1 MSAVFKFSYISSL
14 YLTFCLLLVLALSA
28 KNYDATLCHDYERQA
43 LLQFKSGLVDETD
56 RLASWVGETSDCCK
70 WAGLTCDNITGHV
83 HKIHLP
89 GICAYLP
96 NYNTIKEYNKAIRQM
111 LRGDISQSILY
122 LKQLEHLDLS
132 CNDFGG
138 LQIPRFMGSLGNLR
152 YLNLSSSG
160 FRGTIPPQLGN
171 LTELEVLCL
180 GSSYGVFE
188 STSIINMQWLSSMRS
203 LRHLDMSGVNLTEAS
218 DWFQVINTLPSLAQL
233 HLSSSGLPDI
243 HPNVA
248 SLNLTFLSS
257 LDLSYNNFN
266 KKIMPQ
272 WIFSITSLV
281 SLDLSWCHL
290 RGPPIPSSTSSFHN
304 LTSLKFLHIS
314 ENEFMSS
321 SLVLKEL
328 SSIGGNLISL
338 DMGFCGVKSAT
349 LDSLHNLTSLL
360 SLDLSENQLT
370 STIPKS
376 LGNLCNLRHIDMGF
390 NNFQNIS
397 LTSLLRSFLDCKS
410 PSLESLYLEFSR
422 LSCSLPNQLEQLVNL
437 VHLELGENGI
447 SGPIPESIGNLSF
460 LRSLYLDGNLI
471 SGPIPESIGNL
482 SFLRSLN
489 LVGNLISGPI
499 PESIGNLSFLRSLN
513 LDGNLISG
521 PIPESIGNLSFLR
534 SLNLDGNL
542 ISGPIPYSVGG
553 LSSLETLTLSYNHL
567 TGTLPES
574 LGQLSK
580 LMYLDLSHNLLTGV
594 VTDVHFSKLIGLKNL
609 DGSGN
614 NLTLRPHHANW
625 VPSFQLEILHIS
637 SWDLGPQFPLWLL
650 TQRDLSFLEMRNTKI
665 SSTMPESFWRS
676 FPNLQYLDMSQN
688 QIQGRLFEIPATLYE
703 VDLSS
708 NLFSGKLPK
717 LFNSSMLNVLNLSN
731 NSFTGSL
738 LHLLCSWGG
747 NVIEALNLAN
757 NHLSGAIPDC
767 WVKWQSLTFLNLEN
781 NNLSGVIPTTMGY
794 LSYLVS
800 LNMCKNKLSGRLPAS
815 LMWLKELQILEFA
828 SNELVGS
835 IPTWIGT
842 ELLDLRILNLRSNN
856 FDGTISHEL
865 CYLTAIQIL
874 DFAHNNLSGNIPRC
888 FNNFTVLSKKE
899 TTEIDPVSV
908 FFHFG
913 LGIIEITNSASL
925 VMKGQEYTYS
935 TNLDLVMFLDLSGN
949 KLSGSIPVELMALQA
964 LQSLNISNNQLT
976 GVIPKNIG
984 DMKLLESFDVSSN
997 HLSGELPMSLS
1008 SLTFLSSFN
1017 VSFNNLTGRIP
1028 TSTQL
1033 QSFNESSFFGNKLCG
1048 VPLTQICGEI
1058 EHHKDQQEGDTSHGV
1073 DFGLIISILLG
1084 FFVGFWSIVIP
1095 LNVGTIWISLSKL
1108 RYMLGC

>member
-28 KNYDATLCHDYERQA
+28 KNYDATLCHDDERQA

-89 GICAYLP
+89 GICAYP
-96 NYNTIKEYNKAIRQM
+96 FNYNTDKEYNEAARQR

-180 GSSYGVFE
+180 GNFYDAYE
-188 STSIINMQWLSSMRS
+188 STSITNMQWLSSMRS

-281 SLDLSWCHL
+281 SLDLSGCHF
-290 RGPPIPSSTSSFHN
+290 SSTSSFHN
-304 LTSLKFLHIS
+304 LTSLKFLHIF

-338 DMGFCGVKSAT
+338 DMGSCGVKSAT

-376 LGNLCNLRHIDMGF
+376 LGNLCNLRHIDMGL

-410 PSLESLYLEFSR
+410 PSLESLHLEVSQ

-482 SFLRSLN
+482 SFLRSLY
-489 LVGNLISGPI
+489 
-499 PESIGNLSFLRSLN
+499 

-534 SLNLDGNL
+534 SLYLDENL

-553 LSSLETLTLSYNHL
+553 LSSLESFDVSYNHL

-580 LMYLDLSHNLLTGV
+580 LKYLDLSHNLLTGV

-609 DGSGN
+609 YGSGN

-625 VPSFQLEILHIS
+625 VPSFQLESLDIS

-650 TQRDLSFLEMRNTKI
+650 TQRDLSRLDMRNTKI
-665 SSTMPESFWRS
+665 SSTMPELFWRS
-676 FPNLQYLDMSQN
+676 FPNLEQLDMSQN

-717 LFNSSMLNVLNLSN
+717 LFNSSMLDVLDLSN

-738 LHLLCSWGG
+738 FHLLCSWGG

-767 WVKWQSLTFLNLEN
+767 WVKWQSLRFLNLEN

-794 LSYLVS
+794 LSSLVS

-842 ELLDLRILNLRSNN
+842 ELLDLRILNLRSNS

-899 TTEIDPVSV
+899 TTEINPDSMI
-908 FFHFG
+908 FHFG
-913 LGIIEITNSASL
+913 YTEITNSASL

-935 TNLDLVMFLDLSGN
+935 TILRLVMFLDLSGN

-984 DMKLLESFDVSSN
+984 DMKSLESFDVSSN

-1008 SLTFLSSFN
+1008 GLTFLSSFN

>member
-14 YLTFCLLLVLALSA
+14 YLTFCLLFVLALSA
-28 KNYDATLCHDYERQA
+28 KNYDATLCHDDERQA
-43 LLQFKSGLVDETD
+43 LLQFKSGLVDEAD

-70 WAGLTCDNITGHV
+70 WAGILCDNITGHV
-83 HKIHLP
+83 QKIHLP
-89 GICAYLP
+89 GKCSIDYS
-96 NYNTIKEYNKAIRQM
+96 TIKRYDESIRQM

-132 CNDFGG
+132 CNDFRGI
-138 LQIPRFMGSLGNLR
+138 QIPRFMGSLGNLR
-152 YLNLSSSG
+152 YLNLSRSG

-180 GSSYGVFE
+180 GSFYDAYE
-188 STSIINMQWLSSMRS
+188 STSITNMQWLSSMRS

-266 KKIMPQ
+266 KSFMPQ

-281 SLDLSWCHL
+281 SLDLSGCHFS
-290 RGPPIPSSTSSFHN
+290 GPPIPSSTSSFHN

-338 DMGFCGVKSAT
+338 DMGSCGVKSAT

-376 LGNLCNLRHIDMGF
+376 LGNLCNLRHIDMGY

-410 PSLESLYLEFSR
+410 PSLESLYLESSQ

-437 VHLELGENGI
+437 VHLDLGYNGI

-460 LRSLYLDGNLI
+460 LRSLYLHW
-471 SGPIPESIGNL
+471 
-482 SFLRSLN
+482 
-489 LVGNLISGPI
+489 
-499 PESIGNLSFLRSLN
+499 
-513 LDGNLISG
+513 
-521 PIPESIGNLSFLR
+521 
-534 SLNLDGNL
+534 NL
-542 ISGPIPYSVGG
+542 ISGPIPYSVRG
-553 LSSLETLTLSYNHL
+553 LSSLETLTLSHNHL
-567 TGTLPES
+567 TG
-574 LGQLSK
+574 
-580 LMYLDLSHNLLTGV
+580 
-594 VTDVHFSKLIGLKNL
+594 LKNL
-609 DGSGN
+609 EGSGN

-625 VPSFQLEILHIS
+625 VPSFQLEILYIS

-650 TQRDLSFLEMRNTKI
+650 TQRDLSRLDMRNTKI

-676 FPNLQYLDMSQN
+676 FPNLEDLDMSQN

-717 LFNSSMLNVLNLSN
+717 LFNSSMLKLLDLSN

-738 LHLLCSWGG
+738 FHLLCSCGG
-747 NVIEALNLAN
+747 NVTEALNLAT
-757 NHLSGAIPDC
+757 NHLSGAIPEC
-767 WVKWQSLTFLNLEN
+767 WEKWQSLGFLNLEN
-781 NNLSGVIPTTMGY
+781 NNLSGVILTTMGY
-794 LSYLVS
+794 LSSLVS

-842 ELLDLRILNLRSNN
+842 KLLDLRILNLRSNN

-899 TTEIDPVSV
+899 TTEIVPVSV
-908 FFHFG
+908 IFDFG
-913 LGIIEITNSASL
+913 SGIIEITNSASL

-935 TNLDLVMFLDLSGN
+935 TILGLVMVLDLSGN

-984 DMKLLESFDVSSN
+984 DMKFLESFDVSSN

-1008 SLTFLSSFN
+1008 GLSFLSSFN

-1028 TSTQL
+1028 SSTQL

-1048 VPLTQICGEI
+1048 VPLTTLCGEI
-1058 EHHKDQQEGDTSHGV
+1058 VRNRDSQEGDTSHGV
-1073 DFGLIISILLG
+1073 DFGLIISVLLG
-1084 FFVGFWSIVIP
+1084 FFVGFWSIVIS
-1095 LNVGTIWISLSKL
+1095 LNVGTIWILLSKL
-1108 RYMLGC
+1108 RYMLSC

>member
-28 KNYDATLCHDYERQA
+28 KNYDATLCHDDERQA
-43 LLQFKSGLVDETD
+43 LLQFKSGLVDEAD

-70 WAGLTCDNITGHV
+70 WAGILCDNITGHV

-96 NYNTIKEYNKAIRQM
+96 NYNTIKEYNEALRQR

-132 CNDFGG
+132 CNDFRGI
-138 LQIPRFMGSLGNLR
+138 QIPRFMGSLGNLR
-152 YLNLSSSG
+152 YLNLSRSG
-160 FRGTIPPQLGN
+160 FGGTIPPQLGN

-180 GSSYGVFE
+180 GSSYNAFE
-188 STSIINMQWLSSMRS
+188 STSIINMQWVSSMRS

-233 HLSSSGLPDI
+233 HLSLSGLPDI

-266 KKIMPQ
+266 KNFMPQ

-281 SLDLSWCHL
+281 SLDLSGCHF
-290 RGPPIPSSTSSFHN
+290 RGPPIPSSTGSFHN

-338 DMGFCGVKSAT
+338 DMRSCGVKSAT

-376 LGNLCNLRHIDMGF
+376 LGNLCNLRHIDMGG
-390 NNFQNIS
+390 NSFQNIS

-410 PSLESLYLEFSR
+410 PSLESLYLESSQ

-437 VHLELGENGI
+437 VHLDLGYNDI

-460 LRSLYLDGNLI
+460 LRLLY
-471 SGPIPESIGNL
+471 
-482 SFLRSLN
+482 
-489 LVGNLISGPI
+489 
-499 PESIGNLSFLRSLN
+499 
-513 LDGNLISG
+513 
-521 PIPESIGNLSFLR
+521 
-534 SLNLDGNL
+534 LDGNL

-553 LSSLETLTLSYNHL
+553 LSSLETLTLSHNHL

-580 LMYLDLSHNLLTGV
+580 LKYLDLSHNLLTGV
-594 VTDVHFSKLIGLKNL
+594 VTDDHFSKLIGLKNL

-625 VPSFQLEILHIS
+625 VPSFQLESLYIS

-650 TQRDLSFLEMRNTKI
+650 TQRDLSRLDMRNTKI

-676 FPNLQYLDMSQN
+676 FPNLEELDMSQN
-688 QIQGRLFEIPATLYE
+688 QIQGRLFEIPATLHE

-717 LFNSSMLNVLNLSN
+717 LFNSSMLNVLDLSN

-738 LHLLCSWGG
+738 LHLLCSCGG
-747 NVIEALNLAN
+747 NAIHVLNLAN
-757 NHLSGAIPDC
+757 NHLSGAIPEC
-767 WVKWQSLTFLNLEN
+767 WEKWQSLIFLNLEN
-781 NNLSGVIPTTMGY
+781 NNLSGVIPTAMGY
-794 LSYLVS
+794 LSSLVS

-842 ELLDLRILNLRSNN
+842 KLLDLRILNLRSNN

-899 TTEIDPVSV
+899 TIESDPFSV
-908 FFHFG
+908 IFDF
-913 LGIIEITNSASL
+913 GIIEITNSASL

-935 TNLDLVMFLDLSGN
+935 TILGLVMVLDLSGN
-949 KLSGSIPVELMALQA
+949 KLSGNIPVELMALQA
-964 LQSLNISNNQLT
+964 LQSLNISKNQLT

-984 DMKLLESFDVSSN
+984 DMKFLESFDVSSN

-1084 FFVGFWSIVIP
+1084 FFVGFWSIVIS

-1108 RYMLGC
+1108 RYMLGF

>member
-14 YLTFCLLLVLALSA
+14 YLTFCLLFVLALSA
-28 KNYDATLCHDYERQA
+28 KNYDSTLCHDDERQA
-43 LLQFKSGLVDETD
+43 LLQFKSGLVDEAD

-70 WAGLTCDNITGHV
+70 WAGILCDNITGHV

-89 GICAYLP
+89 GKCSIDYS
-96 NYNTIKEYNKAIRQM
+96 TIKRYDESIRQM
-111 LRGDISQSILY
+111 LRGDISRSILY

-132 CNDFGG
+132 CNGFRGI
-138 LQIPRFMGSLGNLR
+138 QIPRFMGSLGNLR
-152 YLNLSSSG
+152 YLNLSRSG

-180 GSSYGVFE
+180 GNFYDAYE
-188 STSIINMQWLSSMRS
+188 STSITNMQWLSSMSS
-203 LRHLDMSGVNLTEAS
+203 LRHLDMSGVYLTEAS

-233 HLSSSGLPDI
+233 HLSRSGLPDI

-266 KKIMPQ
+266 KSFIPQ

-281 SLDLSWCHL
+281 SLDLSRCHL

-321 SLVLKEL
+321 SLVLEGL
-328 SSIGGNLISL
+328 CSIGGNLISL
-338 DMGFCGVKSAT
+338 DMRSCGVKSAT

-360 SLDLSENQLT
+360 SLDISGNQLT

-376 LGNLCNLRHIDMGF
+376 LGNLCNLRHIDMGY

-410 PSLESLYLEFSR
+410 PSLESLYLEVSR
-422 LSCSLPNQLEQLVNL
+422 LSCSLPNQVEQLVNL
-437 VHLELGENGI
+437 VHLDLGDNDI

-460 LRSLYLDGNLI
+460 LRSLYLH
-471 SGPIPESIGNL
+471 
-482 SFLRSLN
+482 
-489 LVGNLISGPI
+489 
-499 PESIGNLSFLRSLN
+499 
-513 LDGNLISG
+513 
-521 PIPESIGNLSFLR
+521 
-534 SLNLDGNL
+534 GNL

-553 LSSLETLTLSYNHL
+553 LSSLETLTLLHNHL

-580 LMYLDLSHNLLTGV
+580 LKYLDLSHNLLTGV

-625 VPSFQLEILHIS
+625 VPSFQLESLYIS

-650 TQRDLSFLEMRNTKI
+650 TQRDLSFLDMRNTKI

-676 FPNLQYLDMSQN
+676 FPNLEELDMSQN
-688 QIQGRLFEIPATLYE
+688 QIQGRLFEIPATLCE

-717 LFNSSMLNVLNLSN
+717 LFNSSMLNVLDLSN

-738 LHLLCSWGG
+738 FHLLCSWGG
-747 NVIEALNLAN
+747 NVIEALHLAN
-757 NHLSGAIPDC
+757 NHLSGAIPEC
-767 WVKWQSLTFLNLEN
+767 WVKWQSLRFLNLEN

-842 ELLDLRILNLRSNN
+842 ELLDLRILNLRSNS

-899 TTEIDPVSV
+899 TTEIDPISV

-913 LGIIEITNSASL
+913 YGITEITNSASL

-935 TNLDLVMFLDLSGN
+935 TILGLVMVLDLSGN

-964 LQSLNISNNQLT
+964 LQSLNISKNQLT
-976 GVIPKNIG
+976 GVIPRNIG
-984 DMKLLESFDVSSN
+984 DMKFLESFDVSSN
-997 HLSGELPMSLS
+997 HLSGELPISLS
-1008 SLTFLSSFN
+1008 SLSFLSSFN

-1028 TSTQL
+1028 SSTQL
-1033 QSFNESSFFGNKLCG
+1033 QSFNKSSFFGNKLCG

-1095 LNVGTIWISLSKL
+1095 LNVGTIWIPLYKL

>member
-1 MSAVFKFSYISSL
+1 MSVVFKFSYISSL

-28 KNYDATLCHDYERQA
+28 KNYDATLCHDDERQA
-43 LLQFKSGLVDETD
+43 LLQFKSGLVDEAD

-89 GICAYLP
+89 GICAYP
-96 NYNTIKEYNKAIRQM
+96 FNYNTVKEYNEAARQR

-132 CNDFGG
+132 CNDFRGI
-138 LQIPRFMGSLGNLR
+138 QIPRFMGSLGNLR
-152 YLNLSSSG
+152 YLNLSRSG

-180 GSSYGVFE
+180 GSSYHAFE

-233 HLSSSGLPDI
+233 HLSRSGLPDI

-257 LDLSYNNFN
+257 LDLSGNYFYNSF
-266 KKIMPQ
+266 MPR

-281 SLDLSWCHL
+281 SLDLSGCHFS
-290 RGPPIPSSTSSFHN
+290 GPPIPSSTSSFHN

-360 SLDLSENQLT
+360 SLVLYGNELT

-376 LGNLCNLRHIDMGF
+376 LGNLCNLRHIDMGG
-390 NNFQNIS
+390 NSFQNIS

-437 VHLELGENGI
+437 VHLDLGDNGI

-460 LRSLYLDGNLI
+460 LRLLYLD
-471 SGPIPESIGNL
+471 E
-482 SFLRSLN
+482 
-489 LVGNLISGPI
+489 
-499 PESIGNLSFLRSLN
+499 
-513 LDGNLISG
+513 
-521 PIPESIGNLSFLR
+521 
-534 SLNLDGNL
+534 NL

-553 LSSLETLTLSYNHL
+553 LSSLETLALSHNHL

-580 LMYLDLSHNLLTGV
+580 LKYLGLSQNLLTGV
-594 VTDVHFSKLIGLKNL
+594 VTDVHFSKLIGLKTL

-625 VPSFQLEILHIS
+625 VPSFQLEILYIS

-650 TQRDLSFLEMRNTKI
+650 TQRDLSCLDMRNTKI

-708 NLFSGKLPK
+708 NLLD
-717 LFNSSMLNVLNLSN
+717 VLDLSN

-738 LHLLCSWGG
+738 FHLLCSWGG
-747 NVIEALNLAN
+747 NFTEALNLAN

-767 WVKWQSLTFLNLEN
+767 WEKWQSLRFLNLEN

-842 ELLDLRILNLRSNN
+842 ELLDLRILNLRSNS

-899 TTEIDPVSV
+899 TTEINPVSMI
-908 FFHFG
+908 FG
-913 LGIIEITNSASL
+913 FGFGFGFGFRFGTIEITSSASL

-935 TNLDLVMFLDLSGN
+935 TILRLVMVLDLSGN

-984 DMKLLESFDVSSN
+984 DMKSLESFDVSSN

-1008 SLTFLSSFN
+1008 GLTFLSSFN

-1095 LNVGTIWISLSKL
+1095 LNVGTIWILLSKL

>member
-28 KNYDATLCHDYERQA
+28 KNYDATLCHDDERQA
-43 LLQFKSGLVDETD
+43 LLQFKSGLVDEAD

-70 WAGLTCDNITGHV
+70 WAGILCDNITGHV
-83 HKIHLP
+83 QKIHLP
-89 GICAYLP
+89 GKCSFDYSTTKR
-96 NYNTIKEYNKAIRQM
+96 YDEFIRQM
-111 LRGDISQSILY
+111 LRGDISRSILY

-132 CNDFGG
+132 CNDFRGI
-138 LQIPRFMGSLGNLR
+138 QIPRFMGSLGNLR
-152 YLNLSSSG
+152 YLNLSHSSFG
-160 FRGTIPPQLGN
+160 GTIPPQLGN

-180 GSSYGVFE
+180 GSYYNAYE
-188 STSIINMQWLSSMRS
+188 STSITNMQWLSSMSS
-203 LRHLDMSGVNLTEAS
+203 LRHLDMSGVYLTEAS
-218 DWFQVINTLPSLAQL
+218 DWFQFHATM
-233 HLSSSGLPDI
+233 D
-243 HPNVA
+243 
-248 SLNLTFLSS
+248 
-257 LDLSYNNFN
+257 
-266 KKIMPQ
+266 
-272 WIFSITSLV
+272 FSITSLV
-281 SLDLSWCHL
+281 SLDLSWCNL

-314 ENEFMSS
+314 GNEFMSS
-321 SLVLKEL
+321 SLVLKGL
-328 SSIGGNLISL
+328 CSIGGNLISL
-338 DMGFCGVKSAT
+338 DMRSCGVKSAT

-360 SLDLSENQLT
+360 SLDLSGNQLT

-376 LGNLCNLRHIDMGF
+376 LGNLCNLRHIDMGG
-390 NNFQNIS
+390 NSFQNIS

-410 PSLESLYLEFSR
+410 PSLESLYLESSQ

-437 VHLELGENGI
+437 VHLDLGYNGI

-460 LRSLYLDGNLI
+460 LRSLYLL
-471 SGPIPESIGNL
+471 E
-482 SFLRSLN
+482 
-489 LVGNLISGPI
+489 
-499 PESIGNLSFLRSLN
+499 
-513 LDGNLISG
+513 
-521 PIPESIGNLSFLR
+521 
-534 SLNLDGNL
+534 NL

-553 LSSLETLTLSYNHL
+553 LSSLETLAVSYNHL

-580 LMYLDLSHNLLTGV
+580 LEYLHLSHNLLTGV

-609 DGSGN
+609 EGSGN

-625 VPSFQLEILHIS
+625 VPSFQLENLYIS

-650 TQRDLSFLEMRNTKI
+650 TQRDLSRLDMRNTKI

-676 FPNLQYLDMSQN
+676 FPNLEELDMSQN
-688 QIQGRLFEIPATLYE
+688 QIQGRLFEIPATIYE

-717 LFNSSMLNVLNLSN
+717 LFNSSMLKLLDLSN

-738 LHLLCSWGG
+738 FHLLCSWGG
-747 NVIEALNLAN
+747 NEIEALNLAN

-767 WVKWQSLTFLNLEN
+767 WEKWQSLIFLNLEN

-794 LSYLVS
+794 LSSLVS

-899 TTEIDPVSV
+899 TTEINSVSMI
-908 FFHFG
+908 FG
-913 LGIIEITNSASL
+913 FGFGFIEIKNSASL

-935 TNLDLVMFLDLSGN
+935 TILGLVMVLDLSGN

-984 DMKLLESFDVSSN
+984 DMKLLESFDVSLN

-1028 TSTQL
+1028 SSTQL

>member
-28 KNYDATLCHDYERQA
+28 KNYDATLCHDDERQA
-43 LLQFKSGLVDETD
+43 LLQFKSGLVDEAD
-56 RLASWVGETSDCCK
+56 RLASW
-70 WAGLTCDNITGHV
+70 
-83 HKIHLP
+83 
-89 GICAYLP
+89 
-96 NYNTIKEYNKAIRQM
+96 
-111 LRGDISQSILY
+111 
-122 LKQLEHLDLS
+122 
-132 CNDFGG
+132 
-138 LQIPRFMGSLGNLR
+138 
-152 YLNLSSSG
+152 
-160 FRGTIPPQLGN
+160 
-171 LTELEVLCL
+171 
-180 GSSYGVFE
+180 
-188 STSIINMQWLSSMRS
+188 WLSSMSS
-203 LRHLDMSGVNLTEAS
+203 LRHLDMSGVYLTEAS

-266 KKIMPQ
+266 KSFMPQ

-281 SLDLSWCHL
+281 SLDLSGCHF
-290 RGPPIPSSTSSFHN
+290 RGPPISSSTSSFHN

-338 DMGFCGVKSAT
+338 DMGSCGVKSAT

-360 SLDLSENQLT
+360 SLVLYDNELT

-376 LGNLCNLRHIDMGF
+376 LGNLCNLRHIDMGY

-410 PSLESLYLEFSR
+410 PSLESLYLEVSR

-437 VHLELGENGI
+437 VHLDLGDNDI
-447 SGPIPESIGNLSF
+447 SGPIPESIGKLSF
-460 LRSLYLDGNLI
+460 LRSLYLYW
-471 SGPIPESIGNL
+471 
-482 SFLRSLN
+482 
-489 LVGNLISGPI
+489 
-499 PESIGNLSFLRSLN
+499 
-513 LDGNLISG
+513 
-521 PIPESIGNLSFLR
+521 
-534 SLNLDGNL
+534 NL

-553 LSSLETLTLSYNHL
+553 LSSLETLTLSHNHL

-580 LMYLDLSHNLLTGV
+580 LKYLDLSHNLLTGV
-594 VTDVHFSKLIGLKNL
+594 VTDAHFSKLIGLKNL
-609 DGSGN
+609 YGSGN
-614 NLTLRPHHANW
+614 NLTLRPHYANW
-625 VPSFQLEILHIS
+625 VPSFQLESLYIS

-650 TQRDLSFLEMRNTKI
+650 TQRDLSFLDMRNTKI

-688 QIQGRLFEIPATLYE
+688 QIQGRLFEIPATLVGVE
-703 VDLSS
+703 LSS

-717 LFNSSMLNVLNLSN
+717 LFNSSMLKLLDLSN

-738 LHLLCSWGG
+738 FHLLCSWGG
-747 NVIEALNLAN
+747 NVTDALNLAN

-767 WVKWQSLTFLNLEN
+767 WEKWQSLRFLNLEN

-842 ELLDLRILNLRSNN
+842 ELLDLRILNLRSNS

-899 TTEIDPVSV
+899 TTEINPDSMISGFP
-908 FFHFG
+908 FG
-913 LGIIEITNSASL
+913 FGSGFEGIEIKNSASL

-935 TNLDLVMFLDLSGN
+935 TILYLVMVLDLSSN
-949 KLSGSIPVELMALQA
+949 KFSGSIPVELMALQA

-984 DMKLLESFDVSSN
+984 DMKFLESFDVSLN

-1008 SLTFLSSFN
+1008 GLSFLSSFN

-1028 TSTQL
+1028 SSTQL
-1033 QSFNESSFFGNKLCG
+1033 QGFNETSFFGNKLCG

-1058 EHHKDQQEGDTSHGV
+1058 EHHKDQQEDDTSHGV

-1095 LNVGTIWISLSKL
+1095 LNVGTIWISLYKL

>member
-1 MSAVFKFSYISSL
+1 MSAVFKFSHISSL
-14 YLTFCLLLVLALSA
+14 YLTFCLLFVLALSA
-28 KNYDATLCHDYERQA
+28 KNYDATLCHDDERQA
-43 LLQFKSGLVDETD
+43 LLQFKSGLVDEAD

-70 WAGLTCDNITGHV
+70 WAGITCDNITGHV

-89 GICAYLP
+89 GIFAYP
-96 NYNTIKEYNKAIRQM
+96 SDYNTIKEYNKAIRQM

-132 CNDFGG
+132 CNDFRGI
-138 LQIPRFMGSLGNLR
+138 QIPRFMGSLGNLR
-152 YLNLSSSG
+152 YLNLSHSG
-160 FRGTIPPQLGN
+160 FGGTIPPQLGN

-180 GSSYGVFE
+180 GSSYHAFE

-233 HLSSSGLPDI
+233 HLSRSGLPDI

-257 LDLSYNNFN
+257 LDLSGNYFFN
-266 KKIMPQ
+266 SFMPR

-281 SLDLSWCHL
+281 SLDLSGCHFS
-290 RGPPIPSSTSSFHN
+290 GPPIPSSTSSFHN

-321 SLVLKEL
+321 SLVIKEL

-338 DMGFCGVKSAT
+338 DMGSCGVKSAT

-376 LGNLCNLRHIDMGF
+376 LGNLCNLRHIYMGF

-397 LTSLLRSFLDCKS
+397 LKSLLRSFLDCKS
-410 PSLESLYLEFSR
+410 PSLESLYLKFSR

-437 VHLELGENGI
+437 VHLDLGENGI

-460 LRSLYLDGNLI
+460 LRSLNLY
-471 SGPIPESIGNL
+471 
-482 SFLRSLN
+482 
-489 LVGNLISGPI
+489 
-499 PESIGNLSFLRSLN
+499 
-513 LDGNLISG
+513 
-521 PIPESIGNLSFLR
+521 
-534 SLNLDGNL
+534 GNL

-553 LSSLETLTLSYNHL
+553 LSSLESFDVLYNHL

-580 LMYLDLSHNLLTGV
+580 LKYLDLSHNLLTGV

-609 DGSGN
+609 YGNGN

-625 VPSFQLEILHIS
+625 VPSFQLESLYIS

-650 TQRDLSFLEMRNTKI
+650 TQRDLSFLDMRNTKI

-688 QIQGRLFEIPATLYE
+688 QIQGRLFEIPATLSE

-717 LFNSSMLNVLNLSN
+717 LFNSSMLNVLDLSN

-738 LHLLCSWGG
+738 FHLLCSWGG

-757 NHLSGAIPDC
+757 NHLSGAIPKC
-767 WVKWQSLTFLNLEN
+767 WVKWQSLRSLNLEN

-794 LSYLVS
+794 LSSLVS

-815 LMWLKELQILEFA
+815 LKCLKELQILEFA

-842 ELLDLRILNLRSNN
+842 ELLDLRILNLRSNS

-865 CYLTAIQIL
+865 CYLTAIHIL

-899 TTEIDPVSV
+899 TTEINPVSMI
-908 FFHFG
+908 FEFG
-913 LGIIEITNSASL
+913 NIEITNSASL

-1008 SLTFLSSFN
+1008 GLTFLSSFN

>member
-1 MSAVFKFSYISSL
+1 MSAVFKFSHISSL
-14 YLTFCLLLVLALSA
+14 YLTFCLLFVLALSA
-28 KNYDATLCHDYERQA
+28 KNYDATLCHDDERQA
-43 LLQFKSGLVDETD
+43 LLQFKSGLVDEAD

-70 WAGLTCDNITGHV
+70 WAGITCDNITGHV

-89 GICAYLP
+89 GICAYP
-96 NYNTIKEYNKAIRQM
+96 SDYNTIKEYNEAARQM

-132 CNDFGG
+132 CNDFRGI
-138 LQIPRFMGSLGNLR
+138 QIPRFMGSLGNLR
-152 YLNLSSSG
+152 YLNLSRSG
-160 FRGTIPPQLGN
+160 FGGTIPPQLGN

-180 GSSYGVFE
+180 GSSYHAFE

-233 HLSSSGLPDI
+233 HLSRSGLPDI

-257 LDLSYNNFN
+257 LDLSGNYFYNSF
-266 KKIMPQ
+266 MPR

-281 SLDLSWCHL
+281 SLDLSWCNL
-290 RGPPIPSSTSSFHN
+290 RGLPIPSSTSSFHN

-338 DMGFCGVKSAT
+338 DMRFCGVKSAT

-376 LGNLCNLRHIDMGF
+376 LGNLCNLRHIDMGL

-410 PSLESLYLEFSR
+410 PSLESL
-422 LSCSLPNQLEQLVNL
+422 Q
-437 VHLELGENGI
+437 LGENGI

-460 LRSLYLDGNLI
+460 LRSLYLSWNLI

-482 SFLRSLN
+482 SFLRSLY
-489 LVGNLISGPI
+489 
-499 PESIGNLSFLRSLN
+499 LSW
-513 LDGNLISG
+513 
-521 PIPESIGNLSFLR
+521 
-534 SLNLDGNL
+534 NL

-553 LSSLETLTLSYNHL
+553 LSSLESFDVSYNHL

-580 LMYLDLSHNLLTGV
+580 LKYLYLSHNLLTGV
-594 VTDVHFSKLIGLKNL
+594 VTDAHFSKLIGLKNL

-625 VPSFQLEILHIS
+625 VPSFQLESLDIS

-650 TQRDLSFLEMRNTKI
+650 TQRDLSSLYMRNTKI

-676 FPNLQYLDMSQN
+676 FPNLELLDMSQN

-717 LFNSSMLNVLNLSN
+717 LFNSSMLNVLDLSN

-738 LHLLCSWGG
+738 FHLLCSWGG

-757 NHLSGAIPDC
+757 NHLSGAIPKC
-767 WVKWQSLTFLNLEN
+767 WVKWQSLRFLNLEN
-781 NNLSGVIPTTMGY
+781 NNLSGVIPTAMGY
-794 LSYLVS
+794 LSSLVS

-842 ELLDLRILNLRSNN
+842 ELLDLRILNLRSNS

-899 TTEIDPVSV
+899 TIEIDPFSV
-908 FFHFG
+908 IFVVFG
-913 LGIIEITNSASL
+913 NIVITNSASL

-1008 SLTFLSSFN
+1008 GLTFLSSFN

-1095 LNVGTIWISLSKL
+1095 LNVGTIWILLSKL

>member
-28 KNYDATLCHDYERQA
+28 KNYDATLCHDDERQA

-70 WAGLTCDNITGHV
+70 WAGITCDNITGHV

-89 GICAYLP
+89 GICAYP
-96 NYNTIKEYNKAIRQM
+96 SDYNTIKEYNEAARQM

-132 CNDFGG
+132 CNDFRGI
-138 LQIPRFMGSLGNLR
+138 QIPRFMGSLGNLR
-152 YLNLSSSG
+152 YLNLSHSSFG
-160 FRGTIPPQLGN
+160 GTIPPQLGN

-180 GSSYGVFE
+180 GSFYDAYEF
-188 STSIINMQWLSSMRS
+188 TSIINMQWLSSMRS

-233 HLSSSGLPDI
+233 HLSRSGLPDI

-257 LDLSYNNFN
+257 LDLSGNYFYNSF
-266 KKIMPQ
+266 MPR

-281 SLDLSWCHL
+281 SLDLSGCNL
-290 RGPPIPSSTSSFHN
+290 RGP
-304 LTSLKFLHIS
+304 
-314 ENEFMSS
+314 
-321 SLVLKEL
+321 
-328 SSIGGNLISL
+328 
-338 DMGFCGVKSAT
+338 
-349 LDSLHNLTSLL
+349 
-360 SLDLSENQLT
+360 
-370 STIPKS
+370 PKS
-376 LGNLCNLRHIDMGF
+376 LGNLCNLRHIDMGG
-390 NNFQNIS
+390 NSFQNIS
-397 LTSLLRSFLDCKS
+397 LTSLLRGFLDCKS
-410 PSLESLYLEFSR
+410 PSLESLHLESSQ

-437 VHLELGENGI
+437 VHLDLGENGI

-482 SFLRSLN
+482 SFLRSLY
-489 LVGNLISGPI
+489 
-499 PESIGNLSFLRSLN
+499 

-534 SLNLDGNL
+534 SLYLDENL

-553 LSSLETLTLSYNHL
+553 LSSLESFDVSYNHL

-580 LMYLDLSHNLLTGV
+580 LKYLDLSHNLLTGV
-594 VTDVHFSKLIGLKNL
+594 VTDVHFSKLIGLKTL

-625 VPSFQLEILHIS
+625 VPSFQLENLYIS

-650 TQRDLSFLEMRNTKI
+650 TQRYLSRLDLRNTKI

-676 FPNLQYLDMSQN
+676 FPNLELLDMSQN

-717 LFNSSMLNVLNLSN
+717 LFNSSMLNVLDLSN

-738 LHLLCSWGG
+738 FHLLCSWGG

-767 WVKWQSLTFLNLEN
+767 WVKWQSLRFLNLEN

-794 LSYLVS
+794 LSSLVS

-842 ELLDLRILNLRSNN
+842 ELLDLRILNLRSNS

-899 TTEIDPVSV
+899 TTEINPDSMI
-908 FFHFG
+908 FHFG
-913 LGIIEITNSASL
+913 YTEITNSASL

-935 TNLDLVMFLDLSGN
+935 TILRLVMFLDLS
-949 KLSGSIPVELMALQA
+949 
-964 LQSLNISNNQLT
+964 

-984 DMKLLESFDVSSN
+984 DMKSLESFDVSSN

-1008 SLTFLSSFN
+1008 GLTFLSSFN

>member
-1 MSAVFKFSYISSL
+1 ML
-14 YLTFCLLLVLALSA
+14 
-28 KNYDATLCHDYERQA
+28 EQA
-43 LLQFKSGLVDETD
+43 LLQFKSGLVDEAD

-96 NYNTIKEYNKAIRQM
+96 NYNTIKEYNEALRQR

-138 LQIPRFMGSLGNLR
+138 LQIPRFI
-152 YLNLSSSG
+152 G

-180 GSSYGVFE
+180 GSSYHAFE

-203 LRHLDMSGVNLTEAS
+203 LRHLDMSGVYLTEAS

-233 HLSSSGLPDI
+233 HLSHSGLPDI

-257 LDLSYNNFN
+257 LDLSGNYFYNSF
-266 KKIMPQ
+266 MPR

-281 SLDLSWCHL
+281 SLDLSGSHFS
-290 RGPPIPSSTSSFHN
+290 GPPIPSSTSSFHN

-338 DMGFCGVKSAT
+338 DMRSCGVKSAT

-360 SLDLSENQLT
+360 SLVLYGNELT

-376 LGNLCNLRHIDMGF
+376 LGNLCNLRHINMGG
-390 NNFQNIS
+390 NSFQNIS
-397 LTSLLRSFLDCKS
+397 LKSLLRSFLDCKS

-437 VHLELGENGI
+437 VHLDLGENGI

-489 LVGNLISGPI
+489 LDRNLISGPIPESIGNLSFLRSLYLYGNLISGPI

-534 SLNLDGNL
+534 SLYLYGNL

-553 LSSLETLTLSYNHL
+553 LSSLETLALSHNHL

-580 LMYLDLSHNLLTGV
+580 LKYLDLSHNLLTGV
-594 VTDVHFSKLIGLKNL
+594 VTDVHFSKLIGLKTL

-625 VPSFQLEILHIS
+625 VPSFQLESLDIS

-650 TQRDLSFLEMRNTKI
+650 TQRDLSFLDMRNTKI

-717 LFNSSMLNVLNLSN
+717 LFNSSMLDVLDLSN

-738 LHLLCSWGG
+738 FHLLCSWGG
-747 NVIEALNLAN
+747 NVTDALNLAN

-767 WVKWQSLTFLNLEN
+767 WEKWQSLIFLNLEN

-794 LSYLVS
+794 LSSLLS

-815 LMWLKELQILEFA
+815 LKCLKELQILEFA

-899 TTEIDPVSV
+899 TTEINPVSMI
-908 FFHFG
+908 FG
-913 LGIIEITNSASL
+913 FSIGTIEITSSASL

-935 TNLDLVMFLDLSGN
+935 TILRLVMFLDLSGN

-984 DMKLLESFDVSSN
+984 DMKSLESFDVSSN

-1008 SLTFLSSFN
+1008 GLTFLSSFN

-1028 TSTQL
+1028 SSTQL

>member
-14 YLTFCLLLVLALSA
+14 YLTFCLLFVLALSA
-28 KNYDATLCHDYERQA
+28 KNYDATLCHDDERQA
-43 LLQFKSGLVDETD
+43 LLQFKSGLVDEAD

-70 WAGLTCDNITGHV
+70 WAGILCDNITGHV

-89 GICAYLP
+89 GICAYP
-96 NYNTIKEYNKAIRQM
+96 FNYNTVKEYNEALRQS
-111 LRGDISQSILY
+111 LSGDISSSILY

-132 CNDFGG
+132 CNDFRGI
-138 LQIPRFMGSLGNLR
+138 QIPRFMGSLGNLR
-152 YLNLSSSG
+152 YLNLSHSSFG
-160 FRGTIPPQLGN
+160 GTIPPQFGN

-180 GSSYGVFE
+180 GSFYVAYE
-188 STSIINMQWLSSMRS
+188 STSITNMQWLSSMRS
-203 LRHLDMSGVNLTEAS
+203 LRHLDMCGVNLTEAS

-233 HLSSSGLPDI
+233 HLSRSGLPDI

-257 LDLSYNNFN
+257 LDLSGNYFYNSF
-266 KKIMPQ
+266 MPR

-281 SLDLSWCHL
+281 SLDLSMCHF
-290 RGPPIPSSTSSFHN
+290 RGPPISSSTSSFHN

-338 DMGFCGVKSAT
+338 DMGSCGVKSAT

-370 STIPKS
+370 TTIPKS
-376 LGNLCNLRHIDMGF
+376 LGNLCNLRHIYMGY

-410 PSLESLYLEFSR
+410 PSLESLYLEFS
-422 LSCSLPNQLEQLVNL
+422 QLGDNS
-437 VHLELGENGI
+437 I
-447 SGPIPESIGNLSF
+447 SGPIPESIG
-460 LRSLYLDGNLI
+460 R
-471 SGPIPESIGNL
+471 
-482 SFLRSLN
+482 
-489 LVGNLISGPI
+489 
-499 PESIGNLSFLRSLN
+499 
-513 LDGNLISG
+513 
-521 PIPESIGNLSFLR
+521 
-534 SLNLDGNL
+534 
-542 ISGPIPYSVGG
+542 
-553 LSSLETLTLSYNHL
+553 LSSLETLTLSHNHL

-580 LMYLDLSHNLLTGV
+580 LKYLDLSDNLLTGV

-625 VPSFQLEILHIS
+625 VPSFQLESLYIS

-650 TQRDLSFLEMRNTKI
+650 TQRDLSRLDMRNTKI

-676 FPNLQYLDMSQN
+676 FPNLEELDMSQN

-717 LFNSSMLNVLNLSN
+717 LFNSSMLNVLDLSN
-731 NSFTGSL
+731 NSFTASL
-738 LHLLCSWGG
+738 FHLLCSWGG

-757 NHLSGAIPDC
+757 NHLSGAIPKC
-767 WVKWQSLTFLNLEN
+767 WVKWQSLRFLNLEN

-794 LSYLVS
+794 LSSLMS

-815 LMWLKELQILEFA
+815 LKCLKELQVLEFA

-842 ELLDLRILNLRSNN
+842 ELSDLRILNLRSNN

-888 FNNFTVLSKKE
+888 FKNFTVMSKKE
-899 TTEIDPVSV
+899 TTEIYPVSMIIG
-908 FFHFG
+908 FG
-913 LGIIEITNSASL
+913 FGFGSGFGGIEIKNSASL

-935 TNLDLVMFLDLSGN
+935 TILGLVMVLDLSGN
-949 KLSGSIPVELMALQA
+949 KLSGNIPVELMALQA
-964 LQSLNISNNQLT
+964 LQSLNISKNQLT

-984 DMKLLESFDVSSN
+984 DMKFLESFDVSSN

-1028 TSTQL
+1028 SSTQL

-1084 FFVGFWSIVIP
+1084 FFVGFWSIVIS
-1095 LNVGTIWISLSKL
+1095 LNVGTI
-1108 RYMLGC
+1108 

>member
-1 MSAVFKFSYISSL
+1 
-14 YLTFCLLLVLALSA
+14 
-28 KNYDATLCHDYERQA
+28 
-43 LLQFKSGLVDETD
+43 
-56 RLASWVGETSDCCK
+56 
-70 WAGLTCDNITGHV
+70 
-83 HKIHLP
+83 
-89 GICAYLP
+89 
-96 NYNTIKEYNKAIRQM
+96 
-111 LRGDISQSILY
+111 
-122 LKQLEHLDLS
+122 
-132 CNDFGG
+132 
-138 LQIPRFMGSLGNLR
+138 MGSLGNLR
-152 YLNLSSSG
+152 YLNLSRSG

-180 GSSYGVFE
+180 GSFYDAYEF
-188 STSIINMQWLSSMRS
+188 TSIINMQWLSSMRS
-203 LRHLDMSGVNLTEAS
+203 LHHLDMSGVNLIEAS

-266 KKIMPQ
+266 KSFMPQ

-281 SLDLSWCHL
+281 SLDLSGCHFS
-290 RGPPIPSSTSSFHN
+290 GPPIPSSTSSFHN

-338 DMGFCGVKSAT
+338 DMGSCGVKSAT

-360 SLDLSENQLT
+360 SLDLSGNQLT

-376 LGNLCNLRHIDMGF
+376 LGNLCNLRHIDMGG
-390 NNFQNIS
+390 NSFQKIS

-410 PSLESLYLEFSR
+410 PSLESLYLESSQ
-422 LSCSLPNQLEQLVNL
+422 LSCSLPDQLEQLVNL
-437 VHLELGENGI
+437 VHLDLAYNGI

-460 LRSLYLDGNLI
+460 LRLLY
-471 SGPIPESIGNL
+471 
-482 SFLRSLN
+482 
-489 LVGNLISGPI
+489 
-499 PESIGNLSFLRSLN
+499 
-513 LDGNLISG
+513 
-521 PIPESIGNLSFLR
+521 
-534 SLNLDGNL
+534 LDGNL

-553 LSSLETLTLSYNHL
+553 LSSLETLALSHNHL

-580 LMYLDLSHNLLTGV
+580 LKFLDLYHNLLTGV

-625 VPSFQLEILHIS
+625 VPSFQLEILYIS

-650 TQRDLSFLEMRNTKI
+650 TQRDLSCLDMRNTKI

-676 FPNLQYLDMSQN
+676 FPNLEELDMSQN
-688 QIQGRLFEIPATLYE
+688 QIQGRLFEIPATLHE

-717 LFNSSMLNVLNLSN
+717 LFNSSMLNVLDLSN

-738 LHLLCSWGG
+738 FHLLCSWGG
-747 NVIEALNLAN
+747 NVITVLNLAN

-767 WVKWQSLTFLNLEN
+767 WVKWQSLTFFNLEN

-794 LSYLVS
+794 LSSLVS

-815 LMWLKELQILEFA
+815 LKCLKELQILEFA

-865 CYLTAIQIL
+865 CYLTAIHIL

-888 FNNFTVLSKKE
+888 FNNFTVLSRKE
-899 TTEIDPVSV
+899 TTEINPVSMI
-908 FFHFG
+908 FG
-913 LGIIEITNSASL
+913 FSIGIIEITNSASL
-925 VMKGQEYTYS
+925 VMKGLEYTYS
-935 TNLDLVMFLDLSGN
+935 TILGLVMVLDLSGN

-984 DMKLLESFDVSSN
+984 DMKFLESFDVSSN

-1028 TSTQL
+1028 SSTQL

-1048 VPLTQICGEI
+1048 VPLTTLCGEI

-1095 LNVGTIWISLSKL
+1095 LNVGTIWISLYKL

>member
-1 MSAVFKFSYISSL
+1 MSVVFKFSYISSL
-14 YLTFCLLLVLALSA
+14 YLTFCLLFVLALSA
-28 KNYDATLCHDYERQA
+28 KSYDATLCHDDERQA
-43 LLQFKSGLVDETD
+43 LLQFKSGLVDEAD

-70 WAGLTCDNITGHV
+70 WAGILCDNITGHV
-83 HKIHLP
+83 QKIHLP
-89 GICAYLP
+89 GKCSIDYS
-96 NYNTIKEYNKAIRQM
+96 TTKRSDESIRQR
-111 LRGDISQSILY
+111 LRGDISRSILY

-132 CNDFGG
+132 CNGFRGI
-138 LQIPRFMGSLGNLR
+138 QIPRFMGSLGNLR
-152 YLNLSSSG
+152 YLNLSRSG

-180 GSSYGVFE
+180 GSFYDAYE
-188 STSIINMQWLSSMRS
+188 STSITNMQWLSSMSS
-203 LRHLDMSGVNLTEAS
+203 LRHLDMSGVYLTEAS

-248 SLNLTFLSS
+248 SLNLAFLSS

-266 KKIMPQ
+266 KSFMPQ

-281 SLDLSWCHL
+281 SLDLSGCHF
-290 RGPPIPSSTSSFHN
+290 RGPPISSSTSSFHN

-321 SLVLKEL
+321 SLVLKGL
-328 SSIGGNLISL
+328 CSIGGNLISL
-338 DMGFCGVKSAT
+338 DMRSCGVKSAT

-360 SLDLSENQLT
+360 SLDLSVNQLT

-397 LTSLLRSFLDCKS
+397 LTSLVRSFLDCKS
-410 PSLESLYLEFSR
+410 PSLESLYLKFSR

-437 VHLELGENGI
+437 VHLDLGDNDI

-460 LRSLYLDGNLI
+460 LRSLYLHW
-471 SGPIPESIGNL
+471 
-482 SFLRSLN
+482 
-489 LVGNLISGPI
+489 
-499 PESIGNLSFLRSLN
+499 
-513 LDGNLISG
+513 
-521 PIPESIGNLSFLR
+521 
-534 SLNLDGNL
+534 NL

-553 LSSLETLTLSYNHL
+553 LSSLEMLAVSYNHL

-580 LMYLDLSHNLLTGV
+580 LKYLDLSHNLLTGV
-594 VTDVHFSKLIGLKNL
+594 VTDVHFSKHIGLKNL

-625 VPSFQLEILHIS
+625 VPSFQLESLYIS

-650 TQRDLSFLEMRNTKI
+650 TQRDLSFLDMRNTKI

-676 FPNLQYLDMSQN
+676 FPNLQYLYMSQN
-688 QIQGRLFEIPATLYE
+688 QIQGRLFEIPATLY
-703 VDLSS
+703 VVYLSS
-708 NLFSGKLPK
+708 NLFTGKLPK
-717 LFNSSMLNVLNLSN
+717 LFNSSMLDVLDLSN

-738 LHLLCSWGG
+738 FHLLCSWGG
-747 NVIEALNLAN
+747 NFIEVLNLAN

-767 WVKWQSLTFLNLEN
+767 WEKWQSLTFLNLEN

-828 SNELVGS
+828 SNEL
-835 IPTWIGT
+835 
-842 ELLDLRILNLRSNN
+842 
-856 FDGTISHEL
+856 
-865 CYLTAIQIL
+865 IL

-899 TTEIDPVSV
+899 TTEIYPVPVISN
-908 FFHFG
+908 FG
-913 LGIIEITNSASL
+913 YGITGITNSASL
-925 VMKGQEYTYS
+925 VMKGKEYTYS
-935 TNLDLVMFLDLSGN
+935 TILYLVMVLDLSSN
-949 KLSGSIPVELMALQA
+949 KFSGSIPVELMALQA
-964 LQSLNISNNQLT
+964 LQSLNISKNQLT

-984 DMKLLESFDVSSN
+984 DMKFLESFDVSSN

-1028 TSTQL
+1028 SSTQL

-1048 VPLTQICGEI
+1048 VPLTTLCGEVVRSR
-1058 EHHKDQQEGDTSHGV
+1058 DQQEGDTSHGV

>member
-1 MSAVFKFSYISSL
+1 
-14 YLTFCLLLVLALSA
+14 
-28 KNYDATLCHDYERQA
+28 
-43 LLQFKSGLVDETD
+43 
-56 RLASWVGETSDCCK
+56 
-70 WAGLTCDNITGHV
+70 
-83 HKIHLP
+83 
-89 GICAYLP
+89 
-96 NYNTIKEYNKAIRQM
+96 
-111 LRGDISQSILY
+111 
-122 LKQLEHLDLS
+122 
-132 CNDFGG
+132 
-138 LQIPRFMGSLGNLR
+138 
-152 YLNLSSSG
+152 
-160 FRGTIPPQLGN
+160 
-171 LTELEVLCL
+171 
-180 GSSYGVFE
+180 
-188 STSIINMQWLSSMRS
+188 
-203 LRHLDMSGVNLTEAS
+203 
-218 DWFQVINTLPSLAQL
+218 
-233 HLSSSGLPDI
+233 
-243 HPNVA
+243 
-248 SLNLTFLSS
+248 
-257 LDLSYNNFN
+257 
-266 KKIMPQ
+266 
-272 WIFSITSLV
+272 
-281 SLDLSWCHL
+281 
-290 RGPPIPSSTSSFHN
+290 
-304 LTSLKFLHIS
+304 
-314 ENEFMSS
+314 MSS

-338 DMGFCGVKSAT
+338 DMGSCGVKSAT

-376 LGNLCNLRHIDMGF
+376 LGNLCNLRHIDMGY

-437 VHLELGENGI
+437 VHLDLGENGISGPIPESIGNLSFFRSLYLERNLISDPIPESIGNLSFLRSLYLKRNLISGPILESIGNLSFFRSLYLERNLI

-460 LRSLYLDGNLI
+460 LRSLYLKGNLI

-482 SFLRSLN
+482 SFLRSLY
-489 LVGNLISGPI
+489 L
-499 PESIGNLSFLRSLN
+499 E
-513 LDGNLISG
+513 
-521 PIPESIGNLSFLR
+521 
-534 SLNLDGNL
+534 GNL

-553 LSSLETLTLSYNHL
+553 LSSLETLAVSYNHL
-567 TGTLPES
+567 TGTLPEC

-580 LMYLDLSHNLLTGV
+580 LKYLDLSHNLLTGV

-609 DGSGN
+609 EGSGN

-625 VPSFQLEILHIS
+625 VPSFQLEILYIS

-650 TQRDLSFLEMRNTKI
+650 TQRDLSRLDMRNTKI

-676 FPNLQYLDMSQN
+676 FPNLEDLDMSQN

-717 LFNSSMLNVLNLSN
+717 LFNSSMLKLLDLSN

-738 LHLLCSWGG
+738 FHLLCSCGG
-747 NVIEALNLAN
+747 NVTEALNLAT
-757 NHLSGAIPDC
+757 NHLSGAIPEC
-767 WVKWQSLTFLNLEN
+767 WEKWQSLGFLNLEN
-781 NNLSGVIPTTMGY
+781 NNLSGVILTTMGY
-794 LSYLVS
+794 LSSLVS

-865 CYLTAIQIL
+865 CYLRAIQIL

-899 TTEIDPVSV
+899 TTEIDPVWAIV
-908 FFHFG
+908 GFG
-913 LGIIEITNSASL
+913 SIEITNSASL

-935 TNLDLVMFLDLSGN
+935 TILGLVMVLDLSSN
-949 KLSGSIPVELMALQA
+949 KFSGSIPVELMALQA

-984 DMKLLESFDVSSN
+984 DMKFLESFDVSSN

-1028 TSTQL
+1028 SSTQL

-1048 VPLTQICGEI
+1048 VPLTTLCGEVVRNR
-1058 EHHKDQQEGDTSHGV
+1058 DSQEGDTSHGV

-1108 RYMLGC
+1108 RYMLGCYS

>member
-28 KNYDATLCHDYERQA
+28 KNYDATLCHDDERQA

-70 WAGLTCDNITGHV
+70 WAGITCDNITGHV

-96 NYNTIKEYNKAIRQM
+96 NYNTIKEYNEALRQR

-132 CNDFGG
+132 CNDFRGI
-138 LQIPRFMGSLGNLR
+138 QIPRFMGSLGNLR
-152 YLNLSSSG
+152 YLNLSLSG

-180 GSSYGVFE
+180 GNFYDAYE
-188 STSIINMQWLSSMRS
+188 STSITNMQWLSSMRS
-203 LRHLDMSGVNLTEAS
+203 LRHLDMSGVTLTEAS

-233 HLSSSGLPDI
+233 HLSRSGLPDI

-257 LDLSYNNFN
+257 LDLSGNYFYNSF
-266 KKIMPQ
+266 MPR

-281 SLDLSWCHL
+281 SLDLSGCHFS
-290 RGPPIPSSTSSFHN
+290 GPPIPSSTSSFHN
-304 LTSLKFLHIS
+304 FTSLKFLHIS

-338 DMGFCGVKSAT
+338 DMRSCGVKSAT

-360 SLDLSENQLT
+360 SLVLYGNELT

-376 LGNLCNLRHIDMGF
+376 LGNLCNLRHINMGG
-390 NNFQNIS
+390 NSFQNIS

-410 PSLESLYLEFSR
+410 PSLESLYLDSSQ

-460 LRSLYLDGNLI
+460 LRSLYL
-471 SGPIPESIGNL
+471 SW
-482 SFLRSLN
+482 
-489 LVGNLISGPI
+489 
-499 PESIGNLSFLRSLN
+499 
-513 LDGNLISG
+513 
-521 PIPESIGNLSFLR
+521 
-534 SLNLDGNL
+534 NL

-553 LSSLETLTLSYNHL
+553 LSSLESFDVSYNHL

-580 LMYLDLSHNLLTGV
+580 LKYLDLSHNLLTGV
-594 VTDVHFSKLIGLKNL
+594 VTDVHFSKLIGLKTL

-625 VPSFQLEILHIS
+625 VPSFQLENLYIS

-650 TQRDLSFLEMRNTKI
+650 TQRYLSRLDLRNTKI

-676 FPNLQYLDMSQN
+676 FPNLELLDMSQN

-703 VDLSS
+703 VELSS

-717 LFNSSMLNVLNLSN
+717 LFNSSMLNVLDLSN

-738 LHLLCSWGG
+738 FHLLCSWGG

-757 NHLSGAIPDC
+757 NHFSGAIPDC
-767 WVKWQSLTFLNLEN
+767 WVKWQSLRFLNLEN

-794 LSYLVS
+794 LSSLVS

-842 ELLDLRILNLRSNN
+842 ELLDLRILNLRSNS

-913 LGIIEITNSASL
+913 HGITEITNSASL

-1008 SLTFLSSFN
+1008 GSTFLSSFN